1 VSIAQGRI
9 QRVELSEKIILIRR
23 LTDLDLI
30 QVIVIVL
37 IPFAAVT
44 IL

>member
-1 VSIAQGRI
+1 MCIAQGRI
-9 QRVELSEKIILIRR
+9 ERIELSENIILIRR

>member
-1 VSIAQGRI
+1 MSIAQGRI
-9 QRVELSEKIILIRR
+9 QRVELSEKVILIRR